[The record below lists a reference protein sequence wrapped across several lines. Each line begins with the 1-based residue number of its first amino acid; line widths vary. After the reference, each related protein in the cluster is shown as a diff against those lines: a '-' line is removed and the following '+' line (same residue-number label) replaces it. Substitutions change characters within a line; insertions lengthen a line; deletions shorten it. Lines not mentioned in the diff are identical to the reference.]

1 MSVPAPSQPASV
13 SATIPASA
21 PRADTAPPIADLG
34 FAAGRG
40 YLSACTAGLP
50 AAATT
55 AALRAFTDDWA
66 RGRLDARA
74 LGEQAQRCR
83 ELFAGIAGVAADRVA
98 LGSQVSQLVSVVAT
112 SIPDGAEVLCAA
124 GDFASLAHPLEQ
136 LAHRGVGVRYA
147 PVRRLAEEVT
157 RDTALVAFSLV
168 QSASGEVADA
178 AAITAAASRAGARTL
193 VDLTQ
198 SLGWLPVGATDF
210 DFTVCHAYK
219 WLCAPRGTAF
229 LTVREGL
236 DDELVPLAAG
246 WYSADDVWASCYAGR
261 TPLAAGAG
269 RFDVSPAW
277 PAIGGTEAA
286 LRIVAALDPHAVRA
300 HDLALANTACEVLGL
315 PAGDSAI
322 VTWADPDG
330 RDLAALTSHGIIASG
345 RAGNA
350 RVSFHLWNTAEDVE
364 LLAHALGR

>member
-1 MSVPAPSQPASV
+1 MSTSVGPDPSSTPPPPL
-13 SATIPASA
+13 SA
-21 PRADTAPPIADLG
+21 LG

-50 AAATT
+50 TT
-55 AALRAFTDDWA
+55 ATATAVRAFVDDWQH
-66 RGRLDARA
+66 GRLDARA
-74 LGEQAQRCR
+74 LSAQARRCR
-83 ELFAGIAGVAADRVA
+83 DLFAGIAGVAADRVA

-136 LAHRGVGVRYA
+136 LAHRGVRVRYA
-147 PVRRLAEEVT
+147 PVHRLADEVT
-157 RDTALVAFSLV
+157 PGTALVAFSLV

-178 AAITAAASRAGARTL
+178 EAIAAAAARAGARTL

-198 SLGWLPVGATDF
+198 SLGWLPVGAAAF

-236 DDELVPLAAG
+236 DDEPVPLAAG
-246 WYSADDVWASCYAGR
+246 WCSADDVWESCYAGH

-286 LRIVAALDPHAVRA
+286 LRDVAALDPHAVHA
-300 HDLALANTACEVLGL
+300 HDLALANAAREVLGL

-322 VTWADPDG
+322 VTWEDPDG
-330 RDLAALTSHGIIASG
+330 RDLAALTARGIVASG

-350 RVSFHLWNTAEDVE
+350 RVSFHLWNTADDVE
-364 LLAHALGR
+364 LLARALSR